1 MAAVVRL
8 LLRVFGGI
16 AVVVVLCLIGLMV
29 GRDGKSL
36 SGFGQVLVGFVI
48 VLIIIY
54 LAVTGQLFT
63 H

>member
-1 MAAVVRL
+1 L
-8 LLRVFGGI
+8 SGYSYGFIGGI

-29 GRDGKSL
+29 GRDEKSL